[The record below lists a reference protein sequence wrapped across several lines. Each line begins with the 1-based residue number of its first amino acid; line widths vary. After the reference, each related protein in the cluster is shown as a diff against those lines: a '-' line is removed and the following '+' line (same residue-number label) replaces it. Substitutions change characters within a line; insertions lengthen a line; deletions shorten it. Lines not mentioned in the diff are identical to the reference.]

1 MSVIK
6 SNHGGLG
13 GSGAP
18 GGALGAFFDHT
29 LDSSLRFDT
38 DDSPKLFLDPTGS
51 PTTGTKCTISLWF
64 KRSSLGSSQ
73 ALFTGEAGSVAYDIL
88 NIGSNDKIQ
97 LTMQNP
103 SSYGLR
109 TDAVFRDLNAW
120 YHLVVECDTTVGTAA
135 DRFKMYVNGEQQ
147 TLSSVYGN
155 YPQDHSWY
163 WSRSGSS
170 QNIGRSEYNTMQF
183 NGLISEFYFID
194 GIAHNADTFGETKD
208 GVWVPKDPG
217 SLTFGNNGFYLPMSQ
232 TKDAGFSTHFPDD
245 NSDYIT
251 HSDSTAYD
259 IGSSDDF
266 TIEFFFNT
274 DDVGGSGTG
283 GYGNFMGHY
292 ATSGPHFL
300 IGYDF
305 RSTTRLIYWYTGNG
319 AAFQWDVSGD
329 VTLVKNKWHHM
340 VFQRDG
346 TTLRAYIDGT
356 RLTSISDSAGN
367 TGYSVSSGKSTNFN
381 KAYDLSQI
389 QLADVTTVG
398 GDGFDGFLS
407 NVRFVIGNT
416 VYADDDNNITVP
428 TTTLTAITGTKLL
441 TCHNATVGDDASSE
455 NNDGTVTGAA
465 VASTVNPFG
474 TFNFFQDASGNNNH
488 FSISNLDDTDVGPD
502 SPTNS
507 FAYVN
512 PLDVNTSSAWT
523 PKNNNTKIQSS
534 ANNKQIRGNFLMQ
547 SGKWY
552 WETRRHNANNSDGQ
566 LSDGVGISLASGY
579 IENNPYQSA
588 ANYSYYSYNGN
599 KVNNNSFASYGDSWN
614 TAGDI
619 VGVAFDADN
628 GAIWFSKN
636 GTWQNSA
643 TASEIAA
650 GTTTNAA
657 YTGLTDSEGYVC
669 VWWRTGGTN
678 AEEMDINFG
687 TNPSFNQELTG
698 SDIGTESG
706 NGDALFKYAPP
717 TGFKALVTS
726 NMPDITIGP
735 GQSKQ
740 ADNFFETMLYTGNGA
755 EQHIGAGGIQHPQ
768 DTINITN
775 SLRFEAGS
783 SAYLSRTQGSSPTNI
798 GKWTVNFWLKR
809 TNVLAATDDYDTV
822 FGVDGPGNTAF
833 TFLGGKI
840 YLFVNYNTSG
850 SQARLITNR
859 EFLNTAT
866 FYNFHV
872 TFDRTASTASE
883 RLRLYVNGVEETS
896 FSTDERS
903 SIASDSSS
911 GWNVG
916 GLSAAINRRAG
927 GQDSRYHNGYIAQFY
942 NIDGAVVAPTE
953 FAQVGSSGHWIPKTY
968 TGSYGNN
975 GWLLEFKQTGT
986 GSGATNTVGAD
997 TSGNT
1002 NHWDSSGIA
1011 AEDVT
1016 IDSPTQNFSVMNPNR
1031 YSAIGSFSE
1040 GNLKVT
1046 TSTNNRGV
1054 YSTIAVPSSG
1064 KWYYEV
1070 RADDYVGGGGA
1081 YLGWGTDITLGDNEY
1096 TTSKGITFSTYNQQV
1111 LLDGSGQSGGY
1122 GSNGTDVTSDGD
1134 VYSVL
1139 LDVDNGL
1146 FYYAKNGTY
1155 FNSANPSNGTGGLD
1169 VSRII
1174 AEANTEIRPVL
1185 SRGGSYN
1192 EQYLFNFGQD
1202 PSFNGGETAPGT
1214 NKTDANGVGKFLYD
1228 VPTGFLALM
1237 DDNIPQEGIE
1247 SPDWVWIK
1255 ARNNTTSHNVFDSVR
1270 GVGNALFPD
1279 GTGAESATTNRLLSF
1294 DGQGFTIGDDTNVN
1308 NSTTSYVAFAWKAGT
1323 SVSGTTSGSGTGK
1336 SYVGSVNT
1344 TSGFSIIAYSGN
1356 GTAGHTIPHHLGVAP
1371 KVVISKKRSS
1381 TGSWGTYH
1389 GGLTSASYYILLN
1402 DTAAEASNNV
1412 YFNGTAPTDSVV
1424 TRGSGADGNANDV
1437 TYVQYAFAEIEG
1449 YSKFGSYFGNGNSSG
1464 TYVYTGFRPAWVMV
1478 KCSSSSQG
1486 GNANWRIQDSK
1497 RLGYNPEGKELYAD
1511 LTNTEASN
1519 AFDIL
1524 SNGFKI
1530 RNTSSGYNSSGATY
1544 IYLAFA
1550 ETPFKFANAR

>member
-1 MSVIK
+1 MSLLHGVG
-6 SNHGGLG
+6 GGLG
-13 GSGAP
+13 GSGDA
-18 GGALGAFFDHT
+18 GGALAGGGVFDHT
-29 LDSSLRFDT
+29 LDGSLRFDT
-38 DDSPKLFLDPTGS
+38 NDSPRLFLDPTGS

-73 ALFTGEAGSVAYDIL
+73 CLFTGETGSVAYDIL

-103 SSYGLR
+103 NSYGLR

-120 YHLVVECDTTVGTAA
+120 YHLVVKCDTSVDTAA

-163 WSRSGSS
+163 WSRSGAS
-170 QNIGRSEYNTMQF
+170 QNIGRSEYNAQQF
-183 NGLISEFYFID
+183 DGLISEFYFID
-194 GIAHNADTFGETKD
+194 GQALYPTSFAETKD
-208 GVWVPKDPG
+208 GVWVPKEPD
-217 SLTFGNNGFYLPMSQ
+217 SLTFGNNGFYLPMTQ
-232 TKDAGFSTHFPDD
+232 TKDAGFSTLFDTRD
-245 NSDYIT
+245 TSTII
-251 HSDSTAYD
+251 HSDSSAYD

-274 DDVGGSGTG
+274 PDVGAN
-283 GYGNFMGHY
+283 YGNFMGQY
-292 ATSGPHFL
+292 ATSGPHHL
-300 IGYDF
+300 IAYDF
-305 RSTTRLIYWYTGNG
+305 SSSNRNIQWYTGNG
-319 AAFQWDVSGD
+319 SALQWDVSGD
-329 VTLVKNKWHHM
+329 VTLVKNKWHHLA
-340 VFQRDG
+340 FQRDG
-346 TTLRAYIDGT
+346 TTLRAYLDGT
-356 RLTSISDSAGN
+356 RLTSISEAGSS
-367 TGYSVSSGKSTNFN
+367 TGYTLSSGKATDFN
-381 KAYDLSQI
+381 KAYDLSSISIGDPAGQGF
-389 QLADVTTVG
+389 VG
-398 GDGFDGFLS
+398 YIS
-407 NVRFVIGNT
+407 NARYVIGAT
-416 VYADDDNNITVP
+416 IYANDDSNITVP
-428 TTTLTAITGTKLL
+428 TATLTAVTGTKLL
-441 TCHNATVGDDASSE
+441 SCVNGTVGDDISSE
-455 NNDGTVTGAA
+455 NNDASVTSAT
-465 VASTVNPFG
+465 ASTVNPFG

-488 FSISNLDDTDVGPD
+488 FSRSNLNDIDAVPD
-502 SPTNS
+502 SPTNNY
-507 FAYVN
+507 AIVN
-512 PLDVNTSSAWT
+512 PLAVNTSSAWT
-523 PKNNNTKIQSS
+523 TKNNNTKIQIS

-552 WETRRHNANNSDGQ
+552 WETRRHNANNSGGQ
-566 LSDGVGISLASGY
+566 LSNGVGVSLASGY

-588 ANYSYYSYNGN
+588 TNWSYYSHTGN
-599 KVNNNSFASYGDSWN
+599 KYNNNSNSSYGDSWN

-669 VWWRTGGTN
+669 VWWRTGGTSQV
-678 AEEMDINFG
+678 EMDINFG

-698 SDIGTESG
+698 SDVGTESG
-706 NGDALFKYAPP
+706 DGGALFKYAPP
-717 TGFKALVTS
+717 TGFKALVAS

-740 ADNFFETMLYTGNGA
+740 ADNFFETIVYTGNTA

-768 DTINITN
+768 DTINIPN

-809 TNVLAATDDYDTV
+809 TNALAATDDYDTV

-833 TFLGGKI
+833 AFLGGKI
-840 YLFVNYNTSG
+840 YLFVNYDSG
-850 SQARLITNR
+850 GNQARLITNR
-859 EFLNTAT
+859 EFINPST

-903 SIASDSSS
+903 NIASDSSS

-916 GLSAAINRRAG
+916 SLSAAINRRSG
-927 GQDSRYHNGYIAQFY
+927 GQDARYHNGYIAQFY

-997 TSGNT
+997 TSGNN

-1031 YSAIGSFSE
+1031 YSAIGNFSE

-1046 TSTNNRGV
+1046 TTTNNRGV

-1096 TTSKGITFSTYNQQV
+1096 TTTKGITFSTYNEQV
-1111 LLDGSGQSGGY
+1111 VLDGSGQSGGY
-1122 GSNGTDVTSDGD
+1122 GSNGTDVASDGD

-1174 AEANTEIRPVL
+1174 ADANTEIRPVL
-1185 SRGGSYN
+1185 TRGGSYN

-1214 NKTDANGVGKFLYD
+1214 DKTDANGVGKFLYD

-1255 ARNNTTSHNVFDSVR
+1255 ARSSTTSHNVFDSVR
-1270 GVGNALFPD
+1270 GVGKALFPD

-1308 NSTTSYVAFAWKAGT
+1308 NSTVSYVAWNWKAGGSASSNSNGSIT
-1323 SVSGTTSGSGTGK
+1323 SNVSA
-1336 SYVGSVNT
+1336 NT
-1344 TSGFSIIAYSGN
+1344 DAGFSIGTYTGNATAGATIGHGLGEIPELVIAKRRDNARDWAVYHKGQTATPTDAYLLLNSTASAGIGNTAWNNGTFTTDVFTIGSHELVNYSGD
-1356 GTAGHTIPHHLGVAP
+1356 
-1371 KVVISKKRSS
+1371 
-1381 TGSWGTYH
+1381 
-1389 GGLTSASYYILLN
+1389 SY
-1402 DTAAEASNNV
+1402 V
-1412 YFNGTAPTDSVV
+1412 F
-1424 TRGSGADGNANDV
+1424 
-1437 TYVQYAFAEIEG
+1437 YAFKGIEG
-1449 YSKFGSYFGNGNSSG
+1449 YSKIGSYVGNGNSSG
-1464 TYVYTGFRPAWVMV
+1464 TYVYTGFRPAFLLTKESTATSGW
-1478 KCSSSSQG
+1478 
-1486 GNANWRIQDSK
+1486 NIRDSV
-1497 RLGYNPEGKELYAD
+1497 RSPDNPVNEALQADTTGTEL
-1511 LTNTEASN
+1511 TSN
-1519 AFDIL
+1519 YDVDFL
-1524 SNGFKI
+1524 SNGFKL
-1530 RNTSSGYNSSGATY
+1530 RTSLSDSNTSGQTY
-1544 IYLAFA
+1544 IYWAFA
-1550 ETPFKFANAR
+1550 EAPFKFANAR